1 MKYRMLSSTGDYVFG
16 GGMSAYLEG
25 DEAVAQAIKTK
36 ILLFYYEW
44 WEDLGM
50 GIPMFQSIL
59 GQTNPETIKTSLTEL
74 LEKRILEIDE
84 VTGLKNIDIDYDRKQ
99 RSFSITLEATIT
111 NNTTV
116 EVEVGF

>member
-1 MKYRMLSSTGDYVFG
+1 MKYRALSKKGDYVFG
-16 GGMSAYLEG
+16 GGQNSYLTG

-59 GQTNPETIKTSLTEL
+59 GQTNPETVKTSLTEL

-84 VTGLKNIDIDYDRKQ
+84 VKELSDIQIQYDRSKM
-99 RSFSITLEATIT
+99 SFSITITAKTID
-111 NNTTV
+111 NTSV